1 MKSSISNYSKENFMR
16 RAIELALQGE
26 GFVHPNPMVGAVI
39 VRDNKILAEGYHH
52 NYGNLHAER
61 DALKNAAEQN
71 ISVEGAELFVTLEP
85 CCHHGKQPPCTQ
97 AIIDAKIKKVYIGSR
112 DPNPLVNGKGVQIL
126 KDAGIEVVQDFLK
139 EECDSIN
146 KIFFHYIKYKTPY
159 VILKYAMTL
168 DGQTATYTKDSK
180 WISGNSSRTNVHKTR
195 ANVSAVLT
203 GIQTALADDPMLNCR
218 LEDGKKHFNPV
229 RIVLDSSVQLKKDS
243 ALVRTAKEI
252 PVIDVC
258 AEKLSSEESERMT
271 ELKNL
276 GVEFLQIECCE
287 GKLDL
292 EKLLVLLGERGIDSI
307 LVESGG
313 FLNASF
319 LFQKKNPLVNEIH
332 VYLAPKFFG
341 NDGTSIFNPVR
352 GLGVEL
358 AKDALTLK
366 KPEIEFFDDDILLKY
381 EV

>member
-1 MKSSISNYSKENFMR
+1 MKSSISNYSKEDFMR

-276 GVEFLQIECCE
+276 GVEFIQIESCE
-287 GKLDL
+287 GRIDL

-341 NDGTSIFNPVR
+341 NDGTNIFNPVR
-352 GLGVEL
+352 GLGIEL

-366 KPEIEFFDDDILLKY
+366 KPEIEFFEDDILLKY

>member
-1 MKSSISNYSKENFMR
+1 MKSSISNYSEKDFMR
-16 RAIELALQGE
+16 RAIKLALQGE

-126 KDAGIEVVQDFLK
+126 KDAGIEVIQDFLK

-203 GIQTALADDPMLNCR
+203 GIQTALADNPMLNCR

-258 AEKLSSEESERMT
+258 AENLSSEESERMT

-276 GVEFLQIECCE
+276 GVEFIQIESCE
-287 GKLDL
+287 GKIDL

>member
-61 DALKNAAEQN
+61 DALKNAVERN

-203 GIQTALADDPMLNCR
+203 GIQTALADNPMLNCR

-258 AEKLSSEESERMT
+258 AENLSSEESERMT

-276 GVEFLQIECCE
+276 GVEFIQIESCE

-366 KPEIEFFDDDILLKY
+366 KPEIEFFKDDILLKY